1 MSHRTPSVLNRRIHG
16 VPKGAVI
23 VHRPTK
29 WGNPTKY
36 TKAQM
41 RTVDWTAEMVQYEAH
56 VRSRPELMAAL
67 GELVGKDLVCWCV
80 PDHPCHAE
88 VLLRM
93 AEEFAANSKRV

>member
-1 MSHRTPSVLNRRIHG
+1 MTGRMPRVLNRRRDQ
-16 VPKGAVI
+16 VTPAAVI
-23 VHRPTK
+23 VHRPSK

-41 RTVDWTAEMVQYEAH
+41 RTLDWTVEMARYEAH
-56 VRSRPELMAAL
+56 VRSRSDLMAAL

-93 AEEFAANSKRV
+93 AAEYEAETK